1 MRWKGSPRGGKN
13 TISHKDKTCHYFYKV
28 SIYLVH
34 LLRGNAE
41 RFPLQGLFNE
51 EDLFMEKINVLIYGC
66 GVMGRKIAEAL
77 DEKTSMNVVGAV
89 DIDPQLVNKDLG
101 ELFDQPKMTGVII
114 QSDANKVFS
123 KVKAQAVVLTTSSYL
138 KQVFPQVTQCLK
150 AGMNVI
156 STCEELSYPWKREP
170 DLARSIDNLAREM
183 KVTVTGTGINP
194 GFLMDTLPLILTAP
208 CLKVDSV
215 RVTRMMDSSKRRIP
229 FQKKIGTG
237 LTHKEFQQKI
247 QNKDITGHVGLL
259 ESIHM
264 IAAGLGWEPIEA
276 VELLPEPII
285 DEEETQTGLGAVK
298 PGNVIGLTSVAF
310 GKKDN
315 QEKITLKF
323 SANAAVDEEYDEI
336 IIEGEPRIQQKIIGG
351 IHGDIGTVAV
361 TINTIP
367 KVVEATPGLILMKDL
382 PPPIAT
388 S

>member
-1 MRWKGSPRGGKN
+1 
-13 TISHKDKTCHYFYKV
+13 
-28 SIYLVH
+28 
-34 LLRGNAE
+34 
-41 RFPLQGLFNE
+41 
-51 EDLFMEKINVLIYGC
+51 MEKINVFIYGC

-285 DEEETQTGLGAVK
+285 DEEEAQTGLGTVK

-361 TINTIP
+361 IINTIP

>member
-1 MRWKGSPRGGKN
+1 
-13 TISHKDKTCHYFYKV
+13 
-28 SIYLVH
+28 
-34 LLRGNAE
+34 
-41 RFPLQGLFNE
+41 
-51 EDLFMEKINVLIYGC
+51 MEKINVLIYGC
-66 GVMGRKIAEAL
+66 GVMGRKIAQAL
-77 DEKTSMNVVGAV
+77 DEKTSMNVVGAI
-89 DIDPQLVNKDLG
+89 DIDPQLANKDLG
-101 ELFDQPKMTGVII
+101 ELFDQPKRTGVII

-123 KVKAQAVVLTTSSYL
+123 EIKAQAVVLTTSSYL
-138 KQVFPQVTQCLK
+138 KQVFPQITQCLK
-150 AGMNVI
+150 AGMNVV

-170 DLARSIDNLAREM
+170 DLARDIDNLAREM
-183 KVTVTGTGINP
+183 EVTVTGTGINP

-237 LTHKEFQQKI
+237 LTQKDFQQKI

-276 VELLPEPII
+276 VELLPTPII
-285 DEEETQTGLGAVK
+285 DEEETQTGLGVVK

-315 QEKITLKF
+315 SEKITLQF

-351 IHGDIGTVAV
+351 VHGDIGTVAV

-367 KVVEATPGLILMKDL
+367 KVVEAAPGLMLMKDL
-382 PPPIAT
+382 PPPLAT